1 MTHLK
6 RLSSPFLLLAFL
18 ALWETY
24 SRMGGIS
31 KTVLPPPSDI
41 FYALFVYRDTL
52 LVHTIQT
59 VEEAVI
65 GLFLAIV
72 LGVGVAI
79 TLFLFPRIRDA
90 VYPLLVL
97 SQTIPVIALA
107 PLLLIWFG
115 FDLFPKV
122 IIVVLYCFFPIA
134 IAVSDALKAVD
145 QNTVDLLK
153 SMRASEWQILRF
165 VRLPASLTAFFSGL
179 RISTTAAIGGAIVGE
194 YVGAYKGLGVFMQT
208 SANSH
213 AIVLVFAALAIVVF
227 VSLLLLRLVTI
238 AERLSTPWR
247 YAEK

>member
-1 MTHLK
+1 MNGLK
-6 RLSSPFLLLAFL
+6 KYVPSLLFLSAFL
-18 ALWETY
+18 IVWELY
-24 SRMGGIS
+24 SRMGGIP

-41 FYALFVYRDTL
+41 FQAIFTYRDIL

-65 GLFLAIV
+65 GLFLAVV
-72 LGVGVAI
+72 LGISVAV
-79 TLFLFPRIRDA
+79 TLFLFPRVRAA
-90 VYPLLVL
+90 VYPLLVV
-97 SQTIPVIALA
+97 SQTIPIIALA

-165 VRLPASLTAFFSGL
+165 VRLPASLTVFFSGL
-179 RISTTAAIGGAIVGE
+179 RISSAYAIGGAIVGE
-194 YVGAYKGLGVFMQT
+194 YVGAYQGLGVFMQT

-213 AIVLVFAALAIVVF
+213 AIVLVFAALAIVVL
-227 VSLLLLRLVTI
+227 VSILLLWLVTI
-238 AERLSTPWR
+238 AERLCTPWR
-247 YAEK
+247 KV

>member
-1 MTHLK
+1 MTHLRK
-6 RLSSPFLLLAFL
+6 LSSPFLLLAFL

-97 SQTIPVIALA
+97 SQTIPVIAL
-107 PLLLIWFG
+107 
-115 FDLFPKV
+115 DRK
-122 IIVVLYCFFPIA
+122 
-134 IAVSDALKAVD
+134 
-145 QNTVDLLK
+145 
-153 SMRASEWQILRF
+153 
-165 VRLPASLTAFFSGL
+165 
-179 RISTTAAIGGAIVGE
+179 
-194 YVGAYKGLGVFMQT
+194 
-208 SANSH
+208 
-213 AIVLVFAALAIVVF
+213 
-227 VSLLLLRLVTI
+227 
-238 AERLSTPWR
+238 
-247 YAEK
+247 